1 MDIPQLLSLTVI
13 RTLATPKLE
22 GKGFIWLRS
31 LNHGSSW
38 REVREEGG
46 ERLITGW
53 LSGCMAC
60 LVAHPRVAFP
70 GVVPP
75 IIGTSHTS
83 PL

>member
-46 ERLITGW
+46 ERLFTGW
-53 LSGCMAC
+53 LSEAAWLALLHIPGSPSQGWC
-60 LVAHPRVAFP
+60 LP
-70 GVVPP
+70 
-75 IIGTSHTS
+75 S
-83 PL
+83 